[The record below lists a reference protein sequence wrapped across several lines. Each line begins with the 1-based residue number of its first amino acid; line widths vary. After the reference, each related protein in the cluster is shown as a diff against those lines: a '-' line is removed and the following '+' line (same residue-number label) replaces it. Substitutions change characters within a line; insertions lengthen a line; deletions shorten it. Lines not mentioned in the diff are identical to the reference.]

1 MYHGGRWETF
11 GLFQQAQREPR
22 QHSLEK
28 AWTVVL
34 RFWRIV
40 LLRITLLGNR
50 IVKRQ
55 LGIHKR
61 PGGPHRHQSF
71 RKENSIRIILVG
83 WTGPS
88 PIACLWWNLF
98 IWVIWNVMGALLA
111 LDTIFEVQRKRS
123 NNKKTNKLSN
133 LHNMVFFFFFGS
145 LWTPPTFKAHYFFN
159 VLFILN
165 DLKCYRSATWS
176 FTNHLGTAIAI
187 E

>member
-61 PGGPHRHQSF
+61 PGGP
-71 RKENSIRIILVG
+71 
-83 WTGPS
+83 PS
-88 PIACLWWNLF
+88 PPEFPQRKCNQNNIGRLNRPITSPAYDRNLF
-98 IWVIWNVMGALLA
+98 I
-111 LDTIFEVQRKRS
+111 
-123 NNKKTNKLSN
+123 
-133 LHNMVFFFFFGS
+133 
-145 LWTPPTFKAHYFFN
+145 
-159 VLFILN
+159 
-165 DLKCYRSATWS
+165 
-176 FTNHLGTAIAI
+176 
-187 E
+187 